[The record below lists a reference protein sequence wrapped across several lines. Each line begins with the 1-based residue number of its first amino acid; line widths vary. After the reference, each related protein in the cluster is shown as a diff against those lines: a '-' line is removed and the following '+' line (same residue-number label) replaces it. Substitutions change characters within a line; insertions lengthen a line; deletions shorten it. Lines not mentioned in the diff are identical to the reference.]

1 MIGPNELFEDEDE
14 EEIGKRIREHEFEHS
29 KKLRTNFRIKQ
40 IIDQNRN
47 NDREMT
53 VQTKDCVFFVMNFAS
68 LEKIMESRGIWD
80 EHTFLD

>member
-1 MIGPNELFEDEDE
+1 MIGPNEFFEDEDE

-29 KKLRTNFRIKQ
+29 NMLTTNFRIKQ

-47 NDREMT
+47 NDCEMT
-53 VQTKDCVFFVMNFAS
+53 MQTKDCVFFVMNFAS
-68 LEKIMESRGIWD
+68 LERIMESRGIWD